1 MTTVSQVQSGRLSG
15 LSRHMSRDH
24 FFCGLLIL
32 AVANGLEVSV
42 VNSLVRQGWAE
53 ALLNTFDVSAVVWIA
68 WFAASALLYR
78 SRLDEVITIPD
89 AVIGLAVLSIT
100 IVPFARFSWLALTV
114 LGLYMIS
121 VAPARSLRLRGA
133 LIALALTGP
142 VLWGPA
148 LMEVLG
154 PPILQADAILVSTL
168 IGTDRVGT
176 IFSGALGADGSP
188 SHFMIFPPCSSVHG
202 ISIAVLAW
210 VTISN
215 VFGSAWSARYLACGL
230 LAVISVL
237 AVNVSRLSLIGL
249 FPAYYPNIHGSPGS
263 EIAAWLSLVLVVAIP
278 LLGIRRE
285 ALQT

>member
-78 SRLDEVITIPD
+78 SRLDEVITVPD
-89 AVIGLAVLSIT
+89 AVIGFAVLSIT

-114 LGLYMIS
+114 LSLYMIC

-176 IFSGALGADGSP
+176 IFSGALGADGLP
-188 SHFMIFPPCSSVHG
+188 THFLIFPPCSSVHG

-215 VFGSAWSARYLACGL
+215 VFGSAWSARYLAFGL